1 MEEAAEGLQNQ
12 LETGLRYLLTEE
24 REEESNSEVQFLGM
38 VQ

>member
-1 MEEAAEGLQNQ
+1 MEEVAEGQEIQ
-12 LETGLRYLLTEE
+12 LATGLRYLLTEE